1 MKTVYASFP
10 DVQSIHESH
19 LLKIAQ
25 QKRDNYSHDLILR
38 IQKLSYPSQKH
49 NESLSAFSL
58 TQSKADNK
66 ELVSNWNKRFGKCVI
81 KTTSL
86 QMLFSG
92 SKIKFC

>member
-1 MKTVYASFP
+1 MFGAIKSNKINKKENYNMMKTFYASFP

-49 NESLSAFSL
+49 NESLWAFSL
-58 TQSKADNK
+58 TQSKAD
-66 ELVSNWNKRFGKCVI
+66 
-81 KTTSL
+81 
-86 QMLFSG
+86 
-92 SKIKFC
+92 